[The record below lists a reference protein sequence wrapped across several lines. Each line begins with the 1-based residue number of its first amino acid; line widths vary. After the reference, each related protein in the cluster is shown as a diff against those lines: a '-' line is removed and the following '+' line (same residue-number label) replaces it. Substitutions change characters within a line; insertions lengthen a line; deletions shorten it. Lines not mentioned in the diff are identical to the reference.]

1 MFPIL
6 AVFVWQLQFQD
17 HEQHFQHRRHGHRLP
32 LHSHVPQR
40 TAPGQLPG
48 QRPLRSRSRSQTDCF
63 LPYPPRMVR
72 IPQGHGSRHLFSPP
86 PRPLFHFPFHSRQGS
101 ETLHG
106 AGLFHPPP
114 PPDPVRTGILL
125 VPYRPSTPARPG
137 VGSRVLHCPDMRQGR
152 KTRPGLLPAG
162 GKHSRRQG
170 GRNRANPGQPVPGDG
185 RRGLVEQFGGGRRF
199 V

>member
-1 MFPIL
+1 MVVATIEQTSFHY
-6 AVFVWQLQFQD
+6 

-48 QRPLRSRSRSQTDCF
+48 QRTLRSRSRSQTDRF
-63 LPYPPRMVR
+63 LPHPARMVR

-86 PRPLFHFPFHSRQGS
+86 PRPLFHLPFHSRQGS
-101 ETLHG
+101 GTLHG
-106 AGLFHPPP
+106 AGLFHPSL
-114 PPDPVRTGILL
+114 PPDPVRPGILL

-137 VGSRVLHCPDMRQGR
+137 VARGVLHCLNVRQGR
-152 KTRPGLLPAG
+152 RARPGLLPAG
-162 GKHSRRQG
+162 RDPAGRQG
-170 GRNRANPGQPVPGDG
+170 RRNRADAGQPVPGGG
-185 RRGLVEQFGGGRRF
+185 RRRFVEQFGRGRRF

>member
-1 MFPIL
+1 MVVATIEQTSFHY
-6 AVFVWQLQFQD
+6 

-48 QRPLRSRSRSQTDCF
+48 QRPLRSRPYPQTRCF
-63 LPYPPRMVR
+63 LLHPPRMVR

-86 PRPLFHFPFHSRQGS
+86 PRPLFHLPFHSRQGS
-101 ETLHG
+101 GTLHG
-106 AGLFHPPP
+106 GRFFRPSA
-114 PPDPVRTGILL
+114 PPDPVRPGILL

-137 VGSRVLHCPDMRQGR
+137 VGSRVLHCLNVRQGR
-152 KTRPGLLPAG
+152 RARPGLLPAG
-162 GKHSRRQG
+162 RDPAGRQG
-170 GRNRANPGQPVPGDG
+170 RRNRADAGQPVPGDG

>member
-1 MFPIL
+1 MVVATIEQTSFHY
-6 AVFVWQLQFQD
+6 
-17 HEQHFQHRRHGHRLP
+17 HEQHFQHRRHGHRLS

-40 TAPGQLPG
+40 IAPGRLPG
-48 QRPLRSRSRSQTDCF
+48 QRPHRSRSRSQTDCF
-63 LPYPPRMVR
+63 LPHPPRMVR

-114 PPDPVRTGILL
+114 PPDPVRPRILL

-137 VGSRVLHCPDMRQGR
+137 IGSRVLHCPDMRQGR
-152 KTRPGLLPAG
+152 RARPGLLPAG
-162 GKHSRRQG
+162 GKHACRQG
-170 GRNRANPGQPVPGDG
+170 GRNRANLGQPVPGGG
-185 RRGLVEQFGGGRRF
+185 RRELVEQFGRGRRF

>member
-1 MFPIL
+1 MVVATIEQTSFHC
-6 AVFVWQLQFQD
+6 

-48 QRPLRSRSRSQTDCF
+48 QWPHRSRSRSQTDRF

-86 PRPLFHFPFHSRQGS
+86 PRPLFHLPFHPRQGS
-101 ETLHG
+101 GTFHG
-106 AGLFHPPP
+106 AGLFHPSA
-114 PPDPVRTGILL
+114 PPDPVRPGILL
-125 VPYRPSTPARPG
+125 VPYCSPAPASPELPAG
-137 VGSRVLHCPDMRQGR
+137 VLHCPGKRQGR
-152 KTRPGLLPAG
+152 RARLGLLPAG

-170 GRNRANPGQPVPGDG
+170 GRNRTDAGQPVPGGG
-185 RRGLVEQFGGGRRF
+185 RRGLVEQFGRGRRF

>member
-1 MFPIL
+1 MVVATIEPTSFHC
-6 AVFVWQLQFQD
+6 

-48 QRPLRSRSRSQTDCF
+48 QRPLRSRPYPQTNCF
-63 LPYPPRMVR
+63 LPHPPRMVR

-86 PRPLFHFPFHSRQGS
+86 PRPLLHLPFHSRQGS
-101 ETLHG
+101 GTLHG
-106 AGLFHPPP
+106 AGLFHPSA
-114 PPDPVRTGILL
+114 PPDPVRPGILL
-125 VPYRPSTPARPG
+125 VPYRPPTPACRGGPTG
-137 VGSRVLHCPDMRQGR
+137 VLHCPGKRQGR
-152 KTRPGLLPAG
+152 RARPGLLPAG
-162 GKHSRRQG
+162 GKHACRKGR
-170 GRNRANPGQPVPGDG
+170 RNRPDSGQPVPGDG

>member
-1 MFPIL
+1 MVVATIEPTSFHY
-6 AVFVWQLQFQD
+6 

-48 QRPLRSRSRSQTDCF
+48 QRPLRSCPYPQTRCF
-63 LPYPPRMVR
+63 LPLPARMVR

-86 PRPLFHFPFHSRQGS
+86 SRPLFHLPFHSRQGS
-101 ETLHG
+101 GTLHG
-106 AGLFHPPP
+106 AGLFHPSA
-114 PPDPVRTGILL
+114 PPDPVRPGILL

-137 VGSRVLHCPDMRQGR
+137 GTRGVLHCPDMRQGR
-152 KTRPGLLPAG
+152 RARPGLLPAG
-162 GKHSRRQG
+162 GKHACRQG
-170 GRNRANPGQPVPGDG
+170 RRNRPDPGQPVPGGG
-185 RRGLVEQFGGGRRF
+185 RRGLVEQFGRGRRF